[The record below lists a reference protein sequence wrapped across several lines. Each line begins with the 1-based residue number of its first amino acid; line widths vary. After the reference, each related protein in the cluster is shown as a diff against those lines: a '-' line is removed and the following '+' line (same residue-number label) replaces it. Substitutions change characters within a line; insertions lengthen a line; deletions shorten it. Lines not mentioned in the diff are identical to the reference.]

1 MVHPLTVPVSGALR
15 HTALLLH
22 TPKYLHVY
30 IFPSFIALSGACA
43 IVFAKAKQQ
52 SKIVAYKKLSCEGK
66 RQNVKHQKNK
76 F

>member
-30 IFPSFIALSGACA
+30 IFLSFIALSGACA
-43 IVFAKAKQQ
+43 IVFAKAK

-66 RQNVKHQKNK
+66 RQNEKHQKNK